1 MAVGTL
7 YYGDSRH
14 PISIDDRS
22 LAHVKI
28 VIINKLRRNESF
40 SFSWAHA
47 DRNGRSTIWLSPAIA
62 LHFEF
67 EGGRA
72 PALNRH
78 WLEQLAQVASST
90 AGLVLSDEPS
100 EGAADN

>member
-1 MAVGTL
+1 LGTL
-7 YYGDSRH
+7 YYGDARH
-14 PISIDDRS
+14 PIAIDDRS
-22 LAHVKI
+22 LAHVKV

-47 DRNGRSTIWLSPAIA
+47 DRNGRSTIWLSPSIS

-72 PALNRH
+72 PALNRQ
-78 WLEQLAQVASST
+78 WLEELAQVASST
-90 AGLVLSDEPS
+90 AGLVLSDEPAETS
-100 EGAADN
+100 PTE